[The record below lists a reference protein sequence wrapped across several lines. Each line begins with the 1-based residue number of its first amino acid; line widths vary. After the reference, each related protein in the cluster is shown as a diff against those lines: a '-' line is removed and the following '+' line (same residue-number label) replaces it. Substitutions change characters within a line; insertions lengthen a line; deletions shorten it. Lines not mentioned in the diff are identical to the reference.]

1 MNIFLLDIP
10 ILIVWRNQR
19 ENSRRIVDKEWK
31 DMIVLSKI
39 FYIFFMTTAEEFS
52 TGLRTHSIIDQIRV
66 RTGRKPGLQSEIGLL
81 IFRQALNKFLSDV
94 DSRTTYKEGIL
105 PASEAVLI
113 LDELSESGKKSADF
127 LSKLDAKQFTPQFK
141 AGLSSVLDAM
151 NSEKTVFESGDAEAY
166 LRVSSVSS
174 AFDIIMEFAF
184 KYESVILK
192 DDLIV
197 MRNIFRIF
205 SDASTTGKDAKHKT
219 PNLFLIKG
227 VSRDY
232 YLSYANREL
241 EIIRKKYPSDSMVKV
256 GVEVLTNLQEI
267 YYYRQT
273 RNLFLKA
280 VGFFLNR
287 WYKN

>member
-1 MNIFLLDIP
+1 
-10 ILIVWRNQR
+10 
-19 ENSRRIVDKEWK
+19 
-31 DMIVLSKI
+31 
-39 FYIFFMTTAEEFS
+39 MTTTDEVSLGF
-52 TGLRTHSIIDQIRV
+52 GTHGVFDQIREL
-66 RTGRKPGLQSEIGLL
+66 TGRKPGLQSEIGLL
-81 IFRQALNKFLSDV
+81 IFRKALNKFLSDV

-113 LDELSESGKKSADF
+113 LDELSESEKRATDY
-127 LSKLDAKQFTPQFK
+127 LSKLDANQFSPQFK
-141 AGLSSVLDAM
+141 AGLSTVLDAM
-151 NSEKTVFESGDAEAY
+151 NSEKAAFESGDAEAY
-166 LRVSSVSS
+166 LKVSSISS

-184 KYESVILK
+184 KYSSQIEK

-197 MRNIFRIF
+197 MRDVFRIF

-232 YLSYANREL
+232 YLNYANSAL
-241 EIIRKKYPSDSMVKV
+241 ENIRNKYPSDSMVKV
-256 GVEVLTNLQEI
+256 GVEVLTNLKEI